1 MSPVCTI
8 CRKEPATRI
17 GRRFCQ
23 TCHQR
28 HIAGGGRR
36 DLPIDSAELAERE
49 RRIERMRLRAELKL
63 PLFE

>member
-1 MSPVCTI
+1 MSRCII
-8 CRKEPATRI
+8 CRQKPATRI

-23 TCHQR
+23 SCHHH

-36 DLPIDSAELAERE
+36 DLPLDSAELAERE
-49 RRIERMRLRAELKL
+49 RRVERMRLRAEQKL